1 MANNE
6 QINATSY
13 YALPSGRQLEDFIF
27 EWDLDF
33 ATGSAL
39 KYLWRAGRKDG
50 ESAAKDKAKAEH
62 FIRFIARHTED
73 TDEDEVR
80 ENLRGLISLALR
92 DGEFHEAEKE
102 TTNND

>member
-50 ESAAKDKAKAEH
+50 ESAACVEELYDAVAVLM
-62 FIRFIARHTED
+62 RMIAVVEGKQR
-73 TDEDEVR
+73 
-80 ENLRGLISLALR
+80 LG
-92 DGEFHEAEKE
+92 GEA
-102 TTNND
+102 